1 MKLLR
6 RILLALG
13 LLLVVAYGGA
23 LAYMYVNQRALQYD
37 AEGPITPLA
46 DSGLTAAQA
55 VAIASGDGV
64 INGWYQ
70 APQPGKP
77 LIVFYKGNSGSF
89 SKEHERYVQF
99 VADGYGF
106 LAFDYRGFPM
116 SPGSISQE
124 HILEDAINA
133 FDWAAEKGAPIVIW
147 GRSLGSGPA
156 TYVASQREA
165 RALLLETPFLS
176 AVTVAAERYPFLPV
190 GLVMQDQFPSNV
202 WMADVSEPVMVAHG
216 TADKTIDVS
225 NGERLYGLAP
235 HPDNLWIEPGA
246 GHSDMWARGIWAR
259 AEPFFERAMTAS

>member
-6 RILLALG
+6 RIMLALG
-13 LLLVVAYGGA
+13 LLLVVAYGGV
-23 LAYMYVNQRALQYD
+23 LAYMYINQRALQYE
-37 AEGPITPLA
+37 AEGPITALA
-46 DSGLTAAQA
+46 DSGLTAAQD
-55 VAIASGDGV
+55 VSIPSGDGV

-77 LIVFYKGNSGSF
+77 LIVYFKGNSGSF

-99 VADGYGF
+99 VTDGYGF

-124 HILEDAINA
+124 HILQDALSA
-133 FDWAAEKGAPIVIW
+133 FDWAAEQGAPIVIW
-147 GRSLGSGPA
+147 GRSLGTGPA
-156 TYVASQREA
+156 NYVASQREA
-165 RALLLETPFLS
+165 RAVLLESPFLS
-176 AVTVAAERYPFLPV
+176 AVSVAAERYPVLPV

-202 WMADVSEPVMVAHG
+202 WIADVSEPVMVAHG

-225 NGERLYGLAP
+225 NGERLYALAP

-246 GHSDMWARGIWAR
+246 GHSDMWARGIWTR
-259 AEPFFERAMTAS
+259 AKAFFERAMVAS